1 MPLPLIPALVAA
13 AAAASAAYGVKKGV
27 DAASDLKEAKEII
40 TNLED
45 KYKKVFR
52 RFEQQKEAT
61 NSAFEALGNTKLSV
75 LAGTMTEFVNTFEKI
90 KNVDFTDQTSFH
102 TVSDISNSRQLLQ
115 DIKQQ
120 ALHAVEILGTGV
132 ASAAGGAAAAF
143 GAVGAAVAF
152 ASASTGTA
160 IASLSGVAA
169 TNATLAFFGGGS
181 LAAGGLGMAGGTLV
195 LGGIALA
202 PALAIGGALFA
213 SSAKKKLEEAK
224 IEKAKFEVEMRKLEA
239 STETMQGIEQKTVT
253 MNQLTQQID
262 RILSNYVSAMKRVI
276 TSYGADYK
284 SYGTSER
291 KIVFQSYQFAEVMK
305 KVLDQPIINED
316 GVLHQN
322 IHNTIVIAETSL
334 KSAQ

>member
-13 AAAASAAYGVKKGV
+13 AAAVSAAYGTKKGV
-27 DAASDLKEAKEII
+27 DAVSDLKEAKEII

-45 KYKKVFR
+45 TYKKVFQ

-61 NSAFEALGNTKLSV
+61 NSAFETLGNTKLSV
-75 LAGTMTEFVNTFEKI
+75 LVGTMTEFVSTFEKI
-90 KNVDFTDQTSFH
+90 KNVDFTDQTTFH
-102 TVSDISNSRQLLQ
+102 TVRDISDSRQLLQ

-120 ALHAVEILGTGV
+120 ALHAVEVLGTGV
-132 ASAAGGAAAAF
+132 ASAAGGAVAAF
-143 GAVGAAVAF
+143 GAVGAAIAF

-224 IEKAKFEVEMRKLEA
+224 IEKAKFEVEMKKLES
-239 STETMQGIEQKTVT
+239 STETMQAIEQKTLI
-253 MNQLTQQID
+253 MNRLTEQLD
-262 RILSNYVSAMKRVI
+262 RILSNYVSVI
-276 TSYGADYK
+276 QQIMIGHGTDYK
-284 SYGTSER
+284 LYGTRER
-291 KIVFQSYQFAEVMK
+291 NIVFQSYQVAAVMK
-305 KVLDQPIINED
+305 KVLDQPIIDED
-316 GVLHQN
+316 GTLHEN
-322 IHNTIVIAETSL
+322 IHNTIEIAEMSM
-334 KSAQ
+334 KSAL